1 MTRPDEAS
9 AGACSFR
16 ADSSSAREQCSR
28 ALAAQGKRNNG
39 GLASPRSPPRGRSWR
54 VGGKTERRCGGFDK
68 STRCS
73 LGPTCKIGLS
83 CFGILIMSSK
93 MKVAS
98 QHWTDWTDWTDCTK
112 QNKRHF
118 YTVKIEKIFIHDSRV

>member
-1 MTRPDEAS
+1 MYINMAGGIYHNFHDTVTRPDEAS

-68 STRCS
+68 STRWS

-83 CFGILIMSSK
+83 SLENLIRIS
-93 MKVAS
+93 
-98 QHWTDWTDWTDCTK
+98 
-112 QNKRHF
+112 
-118 YTVKIEKIFIHDSRV
+118 